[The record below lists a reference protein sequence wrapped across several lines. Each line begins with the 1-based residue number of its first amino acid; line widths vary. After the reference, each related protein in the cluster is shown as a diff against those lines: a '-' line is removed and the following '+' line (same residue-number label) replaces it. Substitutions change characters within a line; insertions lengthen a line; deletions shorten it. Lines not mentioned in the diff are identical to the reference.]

1 MDAKINSL
9 LQRFND
15 GKASQDEI
23 QEIEALLENGIIE
36 IEQIPGFSKFG
47 DLLNSSFY
55 HDVKMPDSNSFANLI
70 NQLELKSVT
79 ALNIESRE
87 RKSVHMT
94 WQNVAR
100 IAAIF
105 FIGLIGG
112 YFLNDYMDQSNQL
125 EALKS
130 EFSDMKLQM
139 MVAQLN
145 KPIAQERLNG
155 IQLTSGLST
164 LDRQVS
170 GALLWTLTNDQNVNV
185 RLAALDVLA
194 DYLDLPFVR
203 EGLVKSIPFQDAPLV
218 QLRLAEMMGAIQQK
232 NALEPLYN
240 WLSIHGMGEPYNS
253 DFMEYIEPLNF
264 EL

>member
-1 MDAKINSL
+1 MDDKIKSL
-9 LQRFND
+9 LQRFNE
-15 GKASQDEI
+15 GNASSNEI

-36 IEQIPGFSKFG
+36 IEQIPGFSQFS

-55 HDVKMPDSNSFANLI
+55 HDVKMPDSNAFANLI
-70 NQLELKSVT
+70 NQLELMSAT
-79 ALNIESRE
+79 SSNRENGE
-87 RKSVHMT
+87 RKSAHMT
-94 WQNVAR
+94 WQNVVR

-105 FIGLIGG
+105 IIGLIGG
-112 YFLNDYMDQSNQL
+112 YFLNDYMDQTDQL

-155 IQLTSGLST
+155 IQLTSGLGT
-164 LDRQVS
+164 LDQQVS
-170 GALLWTLTNDQNVNV
+170 GALLRTLTNDQNVNV

-203 EGLVKSIPFQDAPLV
+203 EGLVQTIPIQDAPLV
-218 QLRLAEMMGAIQQK
+218 QLRVAEMMGAIQQK

-240 WLSIHGMGEPYNS
+240 WLSIHGMEEPYNS
-253 DFMEYIEPLNF
+253 DFMEYLEPLNF